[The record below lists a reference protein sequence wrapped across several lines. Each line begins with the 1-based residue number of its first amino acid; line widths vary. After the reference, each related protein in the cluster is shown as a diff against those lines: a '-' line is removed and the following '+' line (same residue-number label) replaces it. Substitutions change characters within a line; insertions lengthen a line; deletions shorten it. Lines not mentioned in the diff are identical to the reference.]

1 MNTWINVDDIYENI
15 EEYNLNRERKIFIVS
30 NEMIADLL
38 SNEKLSPIVT
48 ELIIRLRKVNISL
61 VFSTQFFLLCQEY

>member
-1 MNTWINVDDIYENI
+1 MDDIYENI

-48 ELIIRLRKVNISL
+48 ELIIRLGKVNISL
-61 VFSTQFFLLCQEY
+61 VFSTQFFFAVPRILG

>member
-1 MNTWINVDDIYENI
+1 
-15 EEYNLNRERKIFIVS
+15 
-30 NEMIADLL
+30 MIADLL

-61 VFSTQFFLLCQEY
+61 VFSTQIFFAVPRILG